1 MRHSWILDVLN
12 DLQSYAQMNDLPAIA
27 AAAAQILTI
36 AEVEIAA
43 AHSDDRDTVKGGNA
57 RD

>member
-12 DLQSYAQMNDLPAIA
+12 DLQSYAQINDLPAIA

-36 AEVEIAA
+36 AEAEIAA
-43 AHSDDRDTVKGGNA
+43 AHSDDLDTVKGGNA
-57 RD
+57 SD

>member
-12 DLQSYAQMNDLPAIA
+12 DLQSYAQMNDLPDIA

-43 AHSDDRDTVKGGNA
+43 AHSDDGDTVKGGNA
-57 RD
+57 SD

>member
-57 RD
+57 PD